1 MTIPGSVPPETVRA
15 AVAPD
20 ESSGCVSFA
29 RPKSRIFTKPSLV
42 TITFSGLR
50 SRCTI
55 PAPCAFARPSDACA
69 AIESSAADRQQ
80 RRRPAVS
87 RSVRPSTSSIAMYST
102 PSAESPMSW
111 IVTMLG

>member
-69 AIESSAADRQQ
+69 AIESSVRMGTAPSAS
-80 RRRPAVS
+80 AS

-102 PSAESPMSW
+102 PSAEPMSW
-111 IVTMLG
+111 IVTRLG